1 MRKLNTNQSVIQRL
15 LERYPRG
22 GAWMRMFFMF
32 VLIMLSST
40 SVKAALEFG
49 IKVAGVEV
57 TSNMRYDL
65 TEIPGVSGKVSFD
78 PNLRTLTLENAII
91 ESDEVGIVG
100 IYNESCSDLCIE
112 IIGTCT
118 ITSNGSSPI
127 HLCESTYIYGTNGSK
142 LILQVKSN
150 VGALVFEGAPL
161 EIKNCTVEAEGGYW
175 GITGYGNDTEVL
187 TIRNSVVKAKIS
199 NKDQG
204 RGSLYDVGNLVLDGC
219 SIIEPSGAA
228 FDKTL
233 KGVALNGQVVKDE
246 VVIAPTVEN
255 YGIKIANKE
264 VTRENCADL
273 SVIDGVSG
281 KVSFD
286 PATKTLTLDNATIT
300 YSKGIFPGIAN
311 NEVDDLTIKLI
322 GENKVTTK
330 KTSLG
335 LFKPTTITGNGS
347 LYVTSE
353 NDCGIDMK
361 DTPITIE
368 DTRVYVKSGMYGIA
382 GYSASDPEVL
392 TIRNS
397 NVEVEGTI
405 GGSVAFLKNLILDG
419 CSITQ
424 PAGAAFDA
432 AVKGVALNGQVV
444 KDEVVI
450 APTVENYGIKIANKE
465 VTRENCADLSVIDG
479 VSGKVS
485 FDPATKTLTLDNA
498 TITYSKGIFPGI
510 ANNEVDDLT
519 IKLIGENKVTTKK
532 TSLGLFKPTT
542 ITGNGSLYVTSENDC
557 GIDMKD
563 TPITIED
570 TRVYVKSGMY
580 GIAGYSASDPEV
592 LTIRNSNVEVE
603 GTIGGSVAF
612 LKNLILDGCSIT
624 QPAGAAFDAKLKGV
638 ALNGGLVKDK
648 VVIEPDASGIN
659 DITVDVPARKQGI
672 FTVEGVKLTQQWEN
686 LPAGVYIVNGK
697 KCVKR

>member
-1 MRKLNTNQSVIQRL
+1 MKKLNTNPSVIQRL

-22 GAWMRMFFMF
+22 GAWMRMFFML
-32 VLIMLSST
+32 VLIMLSSA
-40 SVKAALEFG
+40 SVKADLEFG

-91 ESDEVGIVG
+91 ESDEVGI
-100 IYNESCSDLCIE
+100 YNESCSDLCIE

-142 LILQVKSN
+142 LILQVTRN

-175 GITGYGNDTEVL
+175 GITGYGKDTEVL

-199 NKDQG
+199 NKDEG
-204 RGSLYDVGNLVLDGC
+204 KGSLYDFGNLVLDGC

-264 VTRENCADL
+264 VTSENCADL

-281 KVSFD
+281 NVSFD

-405 GGSVAFLKNLILDG
+405 
-419 CSITQ
+419 
-424 PAGAAFDA
+424 
-432 AVKGVALNGQVV
+432 
-444 KDEVVI
+444 E
-450 APTVENYGIKIANKE
+450 
-465 VTRENCADLSVIDG
+465 
-479 VSGKVS
+479 
-485 FDPATKTLTLDNA
+485 
-498 TITYSKGIFPGI
+498 
-510 ANNEVDDLT
+510 
-519 IKLIGENKVTTKK
+519 
-532 TSLGLFKPTT
+532 
-542 ITGNGSLYVTSENDC
+542 
-557 GIDMKD
+557 
-563 TPITIED
+563 
-570 TRVYVKSGMY
+570 
-580 GIAGYSASDPEV
+580 
-592 LTIRNSNVEVE
+592 
-603 GTIGGSVAF
+603 GSVAF

-638 ALNGGLVKDK
+638 AFNGQVVKDK
-648 VVIEPDASGIN
+648 VVIAPTTVENYGIKIANVEVTSENCADLSVIDGVEGKLSYNPDTKTLTMEDCSINYPSDEEVAIVISYQDNVKITVLGNNSINAKLTCITSYCNFTINGSGTLRLECEKSTGIFMRTLLTLEGVKLYTGGKWGIAGYDGTQGEVLTIRNAYVEATGYAGSICDLENLILDDCSITQPAGAAFDAAVKGVALNGEVVKDKVVIAPNATGIN
-659 DITVDVPARKQGI
+659 AITVDVPARKQGI
-672 FTVEGVKLTQQWEN
+672 FTVQGVKLTQQWEN
-686 LPAGVYIVNGK
+686 LPAGIYIVNGK
-697 KCVKR
+697 KCVKK

>member
-22 GAWMRMFFMF
+22 GAWMRMFFML

-91 ESDEVGIVG
+91 ESDEVGI
-100 IYNESCSDLCIE
+100 YNESCSDLCIE

-142 LILQVKSN
+142 LILQVTSN

-264 VTRENCADL
+264 VTSENCADL

-281 KVSFD
+281 KVSFN

-330 KTSLG
+330 ETSLG

-405 GGSVAFLKNLILDG
+405 EGSVAFLKNLILDG

-444 KDEVVI
+444 KD
-450 APTVENYGIKIANKE
+450 
-465 VTRENCADLSVIDG
+465 
-479 VSGKVS
+479 
-485 FDPATKTLTLDNA
+485 
-498 TITYSKGIFPGI
+498 
-510 ANNEVDDLT
+510 
-519 IKLIGENKVTTKK
+519 
-532 TSLGLFKPTT
+532 
-542 ITGNGSLYVTSENDC
+542 
-557 GIDMKD
+557 
-563 TPITIED
+563 
-570 TRVYVKSGMY
+570 
-580 GIAGYSASDPEV
+580 
-592 LTIRNSNVEVE
+592 
-603 GTIGGSVAF
+603 
-612 LKNLILDGCSIT
+612 
-624 QPAGAAFDAKLKGV
+624 
-638 ALNGGLVKDK
+638 K
-648 VVIEPDASGIN
+648 VVIEPDASSIN